1 MKRILFLLLLFPL
14 LMFGNMAKPWVEGS
28 EHSVLFG
35 SENASVKNET
45 ISIKLKYDPVNR
57 YYLATYTI
65 RYLIASEKKQT
76 LPLLFIA
83 IGLSDKK
90 NIKVNKKLTA
100 NQPLDY
106 EKNDYS
112 FIKKTVVG
120 TFVKFDVANEIPV
133 NQNDLIY
140 FSANLEEGD
149 NVIEVQY
156 DALLTYNTS
165 GFIRNYDLEYS
176 LAPSKFWKSFGPI
189 EVSMVLDDHL
199 EFKSSNLGD
208 EKVQNN
214 TIKWTITPQN
224 REDIKIT
231 ISEKASFISKV
242 LMFLDPFG
250 ISLIGLIAMFLINLK
265 LMRKFDKKYIM
276 VVGIILV
283 PILYY
288 AIYFLSY
295 NLIDFSLGKEYTKHG
310 YVFLYVFTYP
320 FLLVIYG
327 ALMWMIYK
335 RRKANDKNLSNT

>member
-1 MKRILFLLLLFPL
+1 
-14 LMFGNMAKPWVEGS
+14 MAKPWVEGS

-35 SENASVKNET
+35 AENASVENET
-45 ISIKLKYDPVNR
+45 ISIQLKYDPVNR
-57 YYLATYTI
+57 YYIATYTI
-65 RYLIASEKKQT
+65 RYLINSEKKQT

-90 NIKVNKKLTA
+90 NIKLNKKLIA
-100 NQPLDY
+100 IQPLDFD
-106 EKNDYS
+106 KNDYS

-156 DALLTYNTS
+156 DAHLTYNTS

-208 EKVQNN
+208 EKVENN

-242 LMFLDPFG
+242 LLFLDPFG
-250 ISLIGLIAMFLINLK
+250 ISLIGLIAMFLIHLK
-265 LMRKFDKKYIM
+265 LMRKFDKKYIL
-276 VVGIILV
+276 VLGIILV

-295 NLIDFSLGKEYTKHG
+295 NLIDFSLGKEYNRHG

-327 ALMWMIYK
+327 VLVWMIYK
-335 RRKANDKNLSNT
+335 RRQANDKNLSNT